1 MFLQILPP
9 DFQYALEPTV
19 TNSAE
24 LISLATLTIVAI
36 VIGSYLIVKNITFT
50 KKPAIISEV
59 VSIWNFCCAI
69 IKKDLRIN

>member
-9 DFQYALEPTV
+9 DFKYAIEPTV

-24 LISLATLTIVAI
+24 LISLVTLIIVAI
-36 VIGSYLIVKNITFT
+36 AIGGYLIVKNTTFT
-50 KKPAIISEV
+50 KKPAIISEII
-59 VSIWNFCCAI
+59 SIWNFCCAI